1 MRPGL
6 ILLLVSALLL
16 AGCLVPGGGPPPT
29 PTPTP
34 GASYTLPRLKYLLLD
49 HYGENQFFYCDP
61 DYYPVGHGDE
71 LERAIAAFPVIENE
85 TDVYAA
91 ITARK
96 GLLPPYTN
104 DTKLLLYREYKKLNA
119 IPLSPVSAGSY
130 SFNLRLGSA
139 GQGRLVSGVIRTDG
153 VILSERS
160 ETAFLTCPICLAGGT
175 LIDTPSG
182 PVPVENIRTGM
193 PVWTPGPHGRR
204 EEVPVL
210 RTIKTPVPPT
220 HLLVHLRLS
229 DGRELDASPGHPT
242 MDGRFVGTLS
252 VGDGLDGAR
261 ITGTGRIP
269 SGGQFTY
276 DILPVGVTGGYWA
289 NGILL
294 RSTLFSFSSGPSI
307 SQDGWQVVQTSAADG
322 PGLFRLLHL
331 IASCSR
337 YAAVPGCS

>member
-6 ILLLVSALLL
+6 ILVLVSALLL

-34 GASYTLPRLKYLLLD
+34 GASYTLPQLKYLLLD
-49 HYGENQFFYCDP
+49 HYGENQFFSCDP

-71 LERAIAAFPVIENE
+71 LERAVAAFPVIENE

-153 VILSERS
+153 AILSERS

-182 PVPVENIRTGM
+182 PVPVEDIRTGM
-193 PVWTPGPHGRR
+193 LVWTPGPHGGR

-229 DGRELDASPGHPT
+229 DGRELDASPGHPLA
-242 MDGRFVGTLS
+242 DGRLLGTLS
-252 VGDGLDGAR
+252 VGDAVDSERVTAADLVPF
-261 ITGTGRIP
+261 TGEYV
-269 SGGQFTY
+269 Y
-276 DILPVGVTGGYWA
+276 DILPEGETGGYWA
-289 NGILL
+289 NGIPLG
-294 RSTLFSFSSGPSI
+294 STLFSKRRGSGFPDFS
-307 SQDGWQVVQTSAADG
+307 VA
-322 PGLFRLLHL
+322 
-331 IASCSR
+331 
-337 YAAVPGCS
+337 